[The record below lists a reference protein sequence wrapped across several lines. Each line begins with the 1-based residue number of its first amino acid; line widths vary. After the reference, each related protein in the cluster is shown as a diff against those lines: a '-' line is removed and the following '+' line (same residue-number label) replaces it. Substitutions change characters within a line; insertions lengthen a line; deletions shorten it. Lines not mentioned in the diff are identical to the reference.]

1 MPGTPCMPC
10 TAQSFAAPRRKSSPS
25 GQIITF
31 SDSNQICFV
40 VPLVSEKLHFCRL
53 SLRGRMVLGEG
64 NIIEAWGKARFSES
78 PTRQHVVPSK
88 KYQHRWKSHRFP
100 HIYIYIYI
108 LYIIYYIY
116 IYCSC
121 FWMANTPHVDC
132 SNPVKSS
139 IFWWSLSRFSIS
151 IPRELKM
158 LAHLRPSIGFRS
170 LQTGLGGLGVYR
182 PEGQDWENPKIG
194 KTWEE
199 GFSAVNCDFPLPG
212 LIIGLD
218 YYIMD

>member
-100 HIYIYIYI
+100 HIYIYIIYTVVVFGWQTLPMLTAQI
-108 LYIIYYIY
+108 LL
-116 IYCSC
+116 
-121 FWMANTPHVDC
+121 NLP
-132 SNPVKSS
+132 
-139 IFWWSLSRFSIS
+139 FSGEVFLDFPFPFHENWRCWPILGQAS
-151 IPRELKM
+151 GSDLCRQDWADWVCTDLKVRTGRIPR
-158 LAHLRPSIGFRS
+158 
-170 LQTGLGGLGVYR
+170 LG
-182 PEGQDWENPKIG
+182 KHG
-194 KTWEE
+194 KKDSQLLTVI
-199 GFSAVNCDFPLPG
+199 FHCQA
-212 LIIGLD
+212 
-218 YYIMD
+218 